1 MRVFDY
7 DDYNWREGICIEVDS
22 EAAETIADC
31 LKAEI
36 KRAANAEDYNRVSEI
51 IASLDVLT
59 DAIADQKAK
68 EERAAKKEE
77 EDEVDSSDGETAG
90 TV

>member
-7 DDYNWREGICIEVDS
+7 DDYNWRKGICIEVDS

-36 KRAANAEDYNRVSEI
+36 KRAANAEDYNRVSEM

-90 TV
+90 ER